1 MAALRLRGAAEAEV
15 AEMAA
20 LFAEVQGLVQRQRLE
35 PAVRTQYMRTAWQ
48 ADTAASIRVP
58 RRAQPLMAEPV
69 DGSRTRAMHRLSL
82 KDSYGHG
89 RPDSRPDAQ
98 IYAGMGS
105 RVAVRARA
113 CSVRVRLVPLAGLLD
128 TQLCMLAENPSG
140 ARSHGP

>member
-1 MAALRLRGAAEAEV
+1 MV
-15 AEMAA
+15 A

-69 DGSRTRAMHRLSL
+69 DGSRARAMHRLSL
-82 KDSYGHG
+82 KDSIGHG
-89 RPDSRPDAQ
+89 RPDAQ

-113 CSVRVRLVPLAGLLD
+113 CSVRMRLVPLAGLPGHAALH
-128 TQLCMLAENPSG
+128 AGREPVG
-140 ARSHGP
+140 RA